1 VRDGALQ
8 LAGEATVVHGTATV
22 RVHDDPVA
30 PVDVSPAVP
39 DAVARTRE
47 RVLPHDAA
55 VGDLPSSGALHDRQ
69 ARSIL
74 YLPLLT

>member
-1 VRDGALQ
+1 MRDGVLQ

-47 RVLPHDAA
+47 RVLLDDAA
-55 VGDLPSSGALHDRQ
+55 GDRQ